1 MIAAGETTTDVNV
14 GRVEGAQAATTSV
27 IDSTSQNQTGVVEG
41 QTGVVEG
48 QTGVVEGQTAKTTS
62 EDDTFVHYGGH
73 VFQVPTGAIETY
85 NSANV
90 FTGYSIGGQ
99 TITVAQMMSAAQ
111 GSTHTYDDVNLG
123 RVEGSQAATTSTVY
137 STSQNQTGV
146 VSGQTATTTSI
157 TSSYSP
163 MSTSSE

>member
-1 MIAAGETTTDVNV
+1 MMSAAGETTNDVNV
-14 GRVEGAQAATTSV
+14 GKVEGAQAATTS
-27 IDSTSQNQTGVVEG
+27 ITDSTSQNQTGVTEG
-41 QTGVVEG
+41 QTGVVA
-48 QTGVVEGQTAKTTS
+48 GQTAKTTS

-111 GSTHTYDDVNLG
+111 GSTQTYDDVNLG
-123 RVEGSQAATTSTVY
+123 RVEGTQAATTSNVY

-146 VSGQTATTTSI
+146 VAGQTGSTTSI